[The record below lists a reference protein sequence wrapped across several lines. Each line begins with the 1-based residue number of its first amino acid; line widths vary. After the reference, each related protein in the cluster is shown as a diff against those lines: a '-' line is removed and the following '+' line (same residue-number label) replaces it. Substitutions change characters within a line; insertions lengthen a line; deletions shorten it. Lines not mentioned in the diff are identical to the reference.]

1 MAREYKEQKNAET
14 TVKILELETILP
26 DFCHGY
32 IVSIS
37 GYNKPLTQLAYLQ
50 RIQFFLQWLLEY
62 NSFFCKHYTK
72 INEFKVSDLEL
83 LKKAD
88 FEEFLAHI
96 SKFGAVSK
104 EEIKYFVLH
113 QANKRIIEA
122 AARRLKQPIE
132 KFPMNIDRCAN
143 TTSATIPILLD
154 EINQKGMLNRGDKI
168 VLSGFG
174 GGLTW
179 GSVYLTW

>member
-1 MAREYKEQKNAET
+1 MSSDIEKEPLSRQQKKSKETKARIFHAAK
-14 TVKILELETILP
+14 TILQKQ
-26 DFCHGY
+26 GY
-32 IVSIS
+32 DQLSIKNICDEA
-37 GYNKPLTQLAYLQ
+37 G
-50 RIQFFLQWLLEY
+50 
-62 NSFFCKHYTK
+62 
-72 INEFKVSDLEL
+72 
-83 LKKAD
+83 
-88 FEEFLAHI
+88 
-96 SKFGAVSK
+96 VSK

-122 AARRLKQPIE
+122 AARRLKLPIE

-143 TTSATIPILLD
+143 TSSATIPILLD